1 MKQRRLKSKGAKKAF
16 WKLTLLIGALL
27 IVVAGVGTYYYDQ
40 GVQKTIPMIQE
51 KQTILNRLIS

>member
-27 IVVAGVGTYYYDQ
+27 IVVAGVGTY
-40 GVQKTIPMIQE
+40 
-51 KQTILNRLIS
+51 